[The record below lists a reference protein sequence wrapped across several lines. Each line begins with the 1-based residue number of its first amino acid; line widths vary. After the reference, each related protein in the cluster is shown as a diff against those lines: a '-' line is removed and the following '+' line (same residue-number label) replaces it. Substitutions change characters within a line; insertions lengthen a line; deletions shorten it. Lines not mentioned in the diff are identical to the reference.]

1 MARTSP
7 VRESFLQCS
16 EALLQCSIPRKT
28 PPLPYELRRFFR
40 TLDSTPDS
48 APARPAT
55 FDLREKRPAQSERKK
70 RSIRAGLPRGSR
82 FK

>member
-1 MARTSP
+1 
-7 VRESFLQCS
+7 
-16 EALLQCSIPRKT
+16 
-28 PPLPYELRRFFR
+28 LPYELRRFFR